1 MGKRPPLRSKS
12 PSPSW
17 TPGARYLWGPA
28 LAGWLA
34 ACLPPSVPV
43 GEGDV
48 VARRAMVASAHPA
61 ASAAG
66 LEILRKGG
74 NAVDAA
80 AAAAFALA
88 FAEPNASGLGGGGFL
103 VAYLPEKG
111 EVVVIDYREEAP
123 AGALPELYYGPGRDF
138 EALTS
143 QGPLASG
150 VPGMVAGLSLAL
162 ERYGKLPLATVLEP
176 AIRLCRE
183 GIEVSP
189 LLHGMILDNLEKL
202 QAFPA
207 AAALYLPD
215 GLPLEVGD
223 TLRNPDLARTLE
235 LLARE
240 GPAVFYG
247 GEIGQA
253 IVEELQGLGGVMTLS
268 DLESYTPR
276 VASPVRST
284 YRGYALFSA
293 GPPAAG
299 GTHLMELLNILE
311 GFDLASLG
319 PGTAP
324 YLHLL
329 AEAQKMALADK
340 AANGGDPRFFS
351 IPTDVLT
358 SKKHAEAL
366 RERIRPEE
374 ARFDY
379 EAPRLVREGPGNT
392 THLSVVDAD
401 GNVVALTQSINAF
414 FGSGVLVPGTG
425 ILMNNHM
432 NDFDP
437 RPGGPNAVGPRRRP
451 VSNMAPTLML
461 KDGAP
466 FLTVGSPGSARI
478 ISALAQI
485 VVNLVDFRMGLD
497 EAIEAPRIHA
507 AGRILAVEGRI
518 APEVVETL
526 RSWGHNVRVYPGWD
540 AYFGGAQ
547 GILVDFRRGRLYGG
561 ADSRRDGVAMGY

>member
-1 MGKRPPLRSKS
+1 MVGKLRPPLEGLLR
-12 PSPSW
+12 PQPFR
-17 TPGARYLWGPA
+17 ALYRWG
-28 LAGWLA
+28 LVLVGGLA
-34 ACLPPSVPV
+34 ACIPPAIPV

-48 VARRAMVASAHPA
+48 VATRAMVASAHPA

-66 LEILRKGG
+66 LEILQRGG

-80 AAAAFALA
+80 VGTAFALA
-88 FAEPNASGLGGGGFL
+88 FAEPNASGLGGGGFF
-103 VAYLPEKG
+103 VAHLQG
-111 EVVVIDYREEAP
+111 EGDPIVIDYREEAP
-123 AGALPELYYGPGRDF
+123 AGAYPDLYYGAGRDF

-143 QGPLASG
+143 QGALASG
-150 VPGMVAGLSLAL
+150 VPGMVAGLTLAL
-162 ERYGKLPLATVLEP
+162 QRYGTLPLAAVLEP
-176 AIRLCRE
+176 AIRLCRQ

-207 AAALYLPD
+207 AAALYLPG

-223 TLRNPDLARTLE
+223 TLRNPDLASTLE
-235 LLARE
+235 LLARH
-240 GPAVFYG
+240 GPAAFYG

-253 IVEELQGLGGVMTLS
+253 IVGELQRLGGVMTLS
-268 DLESYTPR
+268 DLEAYTPR
-276 VASPVRST
+276 LAPPVQSG
-284 YRGYALFSA
+284 YRGYKLFSA

-324 YLHLL
+324 YLHIL
-329 AEAQKMALADK
+329 AEAQKMVLADK

-351 IPTDVLT
+351 IPTDILL
-358 SKKHAEAL
+358 SEEHAEAL
-366 RERIRPEE
+366 RERILREQ

-379 EAPRLVREGPGNT
+379 RPPRMVKEGSGNT
-392 THLSVVDAD
+392 THLSVVDAE
-401 GNVVALTQSINAF
+401 GNVVALTQSINSF

-437 RPGGPNAVGPRRRP
+437 RPGGPNAVGPGRRP
-451 VSNMAPTLML
+451 VSNMAPTVIS

-466 FLTVGSPGSARI
+466 FLTLGSPGSARI

-485 VVNLVDFRMGLD
+485 IVNLVDFRMGLD

-507 AGRILAVEGRI
+507 AGRTLAMEGRI
-518 APEVVETL
+518 APEVAETL
-526 RSWGHNVRVYPGWD
+526 QRWGHNVRVYPDWD

-547 GILVDFRRGRLYGG
+547 GILVDSRRGKLYGG